1 MSAPNFTPYVSG
13 FIEALAVR
21 NFSPHTLHRLTKSL
35 GYFVHWAEERGIL
48 QPMDVTR
55 PVLLRY
61 QRKLYHARKANG
73 QPLAWRTQH
82 AHLYAVR
89 AFFRWLSREN
99 YLLSNPASE
108 LELPRLEFRLPRT
121 VLTPAEAA
129 TVLNQPNVQDPLGLR
144 DRAMLETLYSTG
156 MRRSELV
163 ALTLYDVDV
172 DRGIVSIRQG
182 KGRKDR
188 TVPIG
193 DQALAWIVKY
203 RDDARPAFVVE
214 PDDRLLF
221 LGQMGRAIDAEHL
234 TRLVRTYVAQ
244 AAIGKQGACHL
255 FRHTCATLML
265 ENGADIRF
273 IQELLGHAQLASTQI
288 YTQVSIKR
296 LKAIHTA
303 THPSATLS
311 RPVPTPD
318 ARDDEDE
325 SA

>member
-1 MSAPNFTPYVSG
+1 MSSANFDPHVTQ
-13 FIEALAVR
+13 FLEALAVK
-21 NFSPHTLHRLTKSL
+21 NFSPHTLHRLNKSL
-35 GYFVHWAEERGIL
+35 GYFIRWADERGITH
-48 QPMDVTR
+48 PVDVTR
-55 PVLLRY
+55 PLLLRY
-61 QRKLYHARKANG
+61 QRGLYHQRKANG

-121 VLTPAEAA
+121 VLTPTEAA
-129 TVLNQPNVQDPLGLR
+129 AVLNQPNIQDALGLR

-163 ALTLYDVDV
+163 ALTLYDVDM

-193 DQALAWIVKY
+193 EQALAWIVKY
-203 RDDARPAFVVE
+203 RDDARPSLVVE
-214 PDDRLLF
+214 PDPHLLF
-221 LGQMGRAIDAEHL
+221 LGQTGHAIDAEHL
-234 TRLVRTYVAQ
+234 TRLVRTYVAR
-244 AAIGKQGACHL
+244 AAIGKHGACHL

-288 YTQVSIKR
+288 YTQVSIKH

-303 THPSATLS
+303 THPSAKLG
-311 RPVPTPD
+311 RP
-318 ARDDEDE
+318 ARDGEDDP
-325 SA
+325 S

>member
-1 MSAPNFTPYVSG
+1 MASVDFDPAVTQFL
-13 FIEALAVR
+13 EALAVK
-21 NFSPHTLHRLTKSL
+21 NFSPHTLHRLNKSL
-35 GYFVHWAEERGIL
+35 GYFIRWADERGIT
-48 QPMDVTR
+48 QPADVTR
-55 PVLLRY
+55 PLLLRY
-61 QRKLYHARKANG
+61 QRGLYHQRKANG

-121 VLTPAEAA
+121 VLTPTEAA
-129 TVLNQPNVQDPLGLR
+129 AVLNQPNIQDALGLR

-163 ALTLYDVDV
+163 ALTLYDVDM

-193 DQALAWIVKY
+193 EQALAWIVKY
-203 RDDARPAFVVE
+203 RDDVRPTLVVE
-214 PDDRLLF
+214 PDPRILF
-221 LGQMGRAIDAEHL
+221 LAQTGHAIDAEHL
-234 TRLVRTYVAQ
+234 TRLVRTYVAR
-244 AAIGKQGACHL
+244 ARIGKHGACHL

-265 ENGADIRF
+265 ENGADIRV
-273 IQELLGHAQLASTQI
+273 IQELLGHAQLASTQV
-288 YTQVSIKR
+288 YTQVSITH

-303 THPSATLS
+303 THPSAKLG
-311 RPVPTPD
+311 RPT
-318 ARDDEDE
+318 RDGEDDP
-325 SA
+325 S